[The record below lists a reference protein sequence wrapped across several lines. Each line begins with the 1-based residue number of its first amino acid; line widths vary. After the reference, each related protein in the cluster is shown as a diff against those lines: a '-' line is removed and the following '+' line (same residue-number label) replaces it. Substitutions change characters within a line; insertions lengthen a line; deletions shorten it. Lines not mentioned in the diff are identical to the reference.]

1 MKVCSFAS
9 PPAPPTP
16 AQKDGINQHHF
27 KRLQARANTGR
38 SSDQHTLL
46 CQECQS
52 TFARRAY
59 LPEKKEP
66 TGCIMPCKT
75 CGQGKVWCA
84 PETLHTAFNALS
96 MFAFPS
102 FLLVDCKCL
111 RMMSKRSCGTRS
123 CDSGCT
129 CSCNTATPCRSTGAQ
144 PGPDGQPEGAAGR
157 QRSEGGQTGCC
168 CATADGGE
176 DGASAGCGDAC
187 TC

>member
-1 MKVCSFAS
+1 
-9 PPAPPTP
+9 
-16 AQKDGINQHHF
+16 
-27 KRLQARANTGR
+27 
-38 SSDQHTLL
+38 
-46 CQECQS
+46 
-52 TFARRAY
+52 
-59 LPEKKEP
+59 
-66 TGCIMPCKT
+66 MPCKT
-75 CGQGKVWCA
+75 CGQ
-84 PETLHTAFNALS
+84 
-96 MFAFPS
+96 
-102 FLLVDCKCL
+102 DCKCL

-157 QRSEGGQTGCC
+157 QRSEGGPTGCC